1 MRGIFGFT
9 RHLFGAMFKGFFF
22 TAIAAAIL
30 CVVALFFTEPG
41 HALTFDVSAVF
52 AIVICAMAGVL
63 GAAVALIYHLS
74 HLDGVHAMARRYSE
88 MRAAERRQ
96 VHAH

>member
-1 MRGIFGFT
+1 MRGIVGFT
-9 RHLFGAMFKGFFF
+9 RHLFAAMFKGFVF

-30 CVVALFFTEPG
+30 CAVVLFFAEPG
-41 HALTFDVSAVF
+41 HALTFDVSAMF
-52 AIVICAMAGVL
+52 ALVICALAGVL

-74 HLDGVHAMARRYSE
+74 HLDSVHSMARRYSE

-96 VHAH
+96 AHAQ